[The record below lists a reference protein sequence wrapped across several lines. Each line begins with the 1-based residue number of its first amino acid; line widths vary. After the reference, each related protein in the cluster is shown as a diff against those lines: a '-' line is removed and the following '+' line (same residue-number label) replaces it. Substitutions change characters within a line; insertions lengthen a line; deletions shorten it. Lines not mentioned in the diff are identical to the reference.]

1 MFKNWIELGLKK
13 GFSDVEVYSTRSKS
27 LSIEVYQGKVE
38 NLTTSDVENAKIR
51 AVYDEK
57 LVSFVLEDLSN
68 EAVNK
73 AFDQLIL
80 NAKALTVKEPAI
92 IFEGSPSYPEV
103 KENNFNFDKVPVA
116 DKISYLVDL
125 EKHIL
130 ANEFVKQVDV
140 ASYSE
145 NYGETTI
152 INSKGLSLSKKHN
165 FAYAYA
171 VGVFEK
177 NGDIKT
183 GYDIKL
189 AKTFDD
195 FDAKADA
202 QMAIDDGLSKLDG
215 KSIKT
220 KQYETVFSAKKFGEM
235 LSVFSSLFSGEAAYR
250 KTTALKDK
258 KGEQIAV
265 KGFNLWDDPL
275 NELAPF
281 QNSFDDEGVASNPK
295 KIIDDGVFTGF
306 LHSLKTAK
314 LFNEAPTGN
323 AFGGGI
329 SPAGLYLAPGA
340 KDFDTLIQDIE
351 EGFYVTDLVG
361 LHAGVNHASGN
372 FSLQAGGMLIKNG
385 KLDHAVKMVVLS
397 GNWFDLLMQI
407 KGIANDLTFAVSG
420 VGSPTVHVGKLTVSG
435 EDK

>member
-13 GFSDVEVYSTRSKS
+13 GFSDVEIYSTRSKS

-38 NLTTSDVENAKIR
+38 NLTTSDVEKAKIR

-103 KENNFNFDKVPVA
+103 KENDFNFDKVPVA
-116 DKISYLVDL
+116 DKINYLVDL

-152 INSKGLSLSKKHN
+152 INSKGLNLSKKHN

-220 KQYETVFSAKKFGEM
+220 KPYETVFSAKKFGEM
-235 LSVFSSLFSGEAAYR
+235 LSVFSGLFSGEAAYR

-314 LFNEAPTGN
+314 LFNEEPTGN

-329 SPAGLYLAPGA
+329 SPAGLYLAPGE
-340 KDFDTLIQDIE
+340 KDFDALIQDIE

>member
-13 GFSDVEVYSTRSKS
+13 GFSDVEIYSTRSKS

-38 NLTTSDVENAKIR
+38 NLTTSDVEKAKIR

-103 KENNFNFDKVPVA
+103 KENDFNFDKVPVA

-152 INSKGLSLSKKHN
+152 INSKGLNLSKKHN

-195 FDAKADA
+195 FDA
-202 QMAIDDGLSKLDG
+202 
-215 KSIKT
+215 
-220 KQYETVFSAKKFGEM
+220 
-235 LSVFSSLFSGEAAYR
+235 
-250 KTTALKDK
+250 
-258 KGEQIAV
+258 
-265 KGFNLWDDPL
+265 
-275 NELAPF
+275 
-281 QNSFDDEGVASNPK
+281 
-295 KIIDDGVFTGF
+295 
-306 LHSLKTAK
+306 
-314 LFNEAPTGN
+314 
-323 AFGGGI
+323 
-329 SPAGLYLAPGA
+329 
-340 KDFDTLIQDIE
+340 
-351 EGFYVTDLVG
+351 
-361 LHAGVNHASGN
+361 
-372 FSLQAGGMLIKNG
+372 
-385 KLDHAVKMVVLS
+385 
-397 GNWFDLLMQI
+397 
-407 KGIANDLTFAVSG
+407 
-420 VGSPTVHVGKLTVSG
+420 
-435 EDK
+435 